1 MVPRVSICQVGF
13 IPCSG
18 AGHLCWL
25 NDEALLIGWDQ
36 ELGTDK
42 TSDNIRLFIY
52 GAQNIFMFVHKKCIH
67 SIHIH
72 KFVCVKMQVAFADFA
87 REKNNIFTAGST
99 AGGGETDGWWSG
111 RALCKSGAKAAS
123 TRRSGSAT
131 SSAGHLVNRYKLYS
145 KWWIFKLAV
154 AGRQLQMLLWQLQ
167 LLHSRPP
174 ILIVRMG
181 LSESLSHWRV
191 QGISSP
197 GQRVSKDAPKSIVAE
212 DNALAPCPKDLMAAL
227 VRWPKKAKPTAALMA
242 SLQRV
247 RLCSDRASSASNF

>member
-1 MVPRVSICQVGF
+1 MVPRVSIPQVGF

-25 NDEALLIGWDQ
+25 NDEALLIGWNQ

-52 GAQNIFMFVHKKCIH
+52 GAHKIFMFVHKKCIH
-67 SIHIH
+67 SIHIN
-72 KFVCVKMQVAFADFA
+72 KFVCVKMQVGFADFA
-87 REKNNIFTAGST
+87 REKKHIFTAGST

>member
-52 GAQNIFMFVHKKCIH
+52 GAQNIFMNNKKCIH

-99 AGGGETDGWWSG
+99 AGGGETDG
-111 RALCKSGAKAAS
+111 
-123 TRRSGSAT
+123 
-131 SSAGHLVNRYKLYS
+131 
-145 KWWIFKLAV
+145 
-154 AGRQLQMLLWQLQ
+154 
-167 LLHSRPP
+167 
-174 ILIVRMG
+174 
-181 LSESLSHWRV
+181 
-191 QGISSP
+191 
-197 GQRVSKDAPKSIVAE
+197 
-212 DNALAPCPKDLMAAL
+212 
-227 VRWPKKAKPTAALMA
+227 
-242 SLQRV
+242 
-247 RLCSDRASSASNF
+247 